1 MKYRLT
7 IVVIVIGLLG
17 LVSAFAY
24 AQSTP
29 VPTETPAASSVIQ
42 QDIFVRGGPGRDYL
56 PVGKLL
62 AGDHV
67 RPLSRN
73 AQGDWVLIVY
83 GKGYGWI
90 RRDLAFWVENID
102 LLPILDVA
110 NLTPSPVLPTTPS
123 ATPVLLPTFTPVGNW
138 VQLGNDAQSGFV
150 RAGPG
155 RTYLRLGQLFTGD
168 VVEPVGQNVDGSWIM
183 IRFGDGFGW
192 VARNLVLWVDKLDTL
207 PVVSV
212 DNLTP
217 SATFTATN
225 TATSTPTATLTLT
238 ATNTSTVTPT
248 YTASFTATVTP
259 SATSTET
266 SVPTLTAT
274 LVPTATNTSIPT
286 DTSTPV
292 PTGTIAPS
300 LTNTATVTPSL
311 TSTATASSTVTN
323 VPTEVPSST
332 ATETLIPTITPSL
345 TSTATATASYTATL
359 APTIEPTFTPTLTE
373 TVIPNESPTVVEAAI
388 VPSATLTATTTA
400 TSSPVPPTNTEQLS
414 PTYTATVTST
424 ATSTLTPLP
433 PTQTAIPSAT
443 FTATLLPPTALPINT
458 QANSPV
464 PSATSA
470 VDTNPTQSVSP
481 TSTLTAEK
489 TPEVSALNAP
499 TATPSVSGSS
509 APSSGLSPE
518 VLIAGIVLLVILVYA
533 VLYWRG
539 LSGSERYA
547 SGFVVETCP
556 VCRKGHLI
564 VESRQERLFGVPRAR
579 HSVRCSECRSVL
591 REVNDQQWRYAVDPV
606 ANPDLYQR
614 FNGKIVDEQTLIA
627 LSREQVGNTGQ
638 RGTTAPSTPPDF
650 VDDDT

>member
-1 MKYRLT
+1 LKYRLI
-7 IVVIVIGLLG
+7 IVAIVIGLLG

-138 VQLGNDAQSGFV
+138 VQLDNDAQSGFV

-192 VARNLVLWVDKLDTL
+192 VARNLVLWVDNLEAL

-212 DNLTP
+212 DSLTP

-238 ATNTSTVTPT
+238 ATNTPTVTPT
-248 YTASFTATVTP
+248 FTASFTVTVTP
-259 SATSTET
+259 SVTSTST
-266 SVPTLTAT
+266 SVPSLTAT
-274 LVPTATNTSIPT
+274 LIPSVTNTSIPT
-286 DTSTPV
+286 DTATPI
-292 PTGTIAPS
+292 PTETTAPS

-311 TSTATASSTVTN
+311 TSTATATASYTATLI
-323 VPTEVPSST
+323 PTEVPSST
-332 ATETLIPTITPSL
+332 PTVTPSL
-345 TSTATATASYTATL
+345 TSTATVTASYTATL
-359 APTIEPTFTPTLTE
+359 IPTIETTFTPTLTS
-373 TVIPNESPTVVEAAI
+373 TVIPSEVPTVVEAAI
-388 VPSATLTATTTA
+388 VPSTTLTATVTATSSPIPPTNTEQPSPTYTATLTATTTF
-400 TSSPVPPTNTEQLS
+400 
-414 PTYTATVTST
+414 
-424 ATSTLTPLP
+424 TLTPVP
-433 PTQTAIPSAT
+433 ATQTAVPSVT

-464 PSATSA
+464 PSTTSA
-470 VDTNPTQSVSP
+470 AATNPTQNVSP
-481 TSTLTAEK
+481 TSTITAEK
-489 TPEVSALNAP
+489 TREVSASNAP
-499 TATPSVSGSS
+499 TPTPNISGGS
-509 APSSGLSPE
+509 APSGGLSPE
-518 VLIAGIVLLVILVYA
+518 VLIAGIVLLVILIYA
-533 VLYWRG
+533 LLYWRG

-591 REVNDQQWRYAVDPV
+591 REVNDHQWRYAVDPV

-614 FNGKIVDEQTLIA
+614 YNGKIVDEQTLID
-627 LSREQVGNTGQ
+627 LSREQAGNTG
-638 RGTTAPSTPPDF
+638 RGTSAPSTPPDF